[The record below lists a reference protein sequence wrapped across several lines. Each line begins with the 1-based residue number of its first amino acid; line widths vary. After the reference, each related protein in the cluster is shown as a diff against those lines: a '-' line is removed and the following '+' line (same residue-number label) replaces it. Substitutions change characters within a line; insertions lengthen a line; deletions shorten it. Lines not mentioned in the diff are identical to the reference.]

1 MSRESIIFLLGA
13 LVFFMPYLGIPV
25 LWKTYFYAGT
35 GLLLM
40 VFGYTLRR
48 RAYLRSLETKEG
60 ERTAD
65 SFVES
70 NYAAK
75 DSAEPIDLEEEEVL

>member
-1 MSRESIIFLLGA
+1 MSRESIIFLIGI
-13 LVFFMPYLGIPV
+13 LVFFMPYLGIPI
-25 LWKTYFYAGT
+25 LWKTYFYVGA

-48 RAYLRSLETKEG
+48 RAYLRGLETNEG

-70 NYAAK
+70 HYTAIKGAVMETDTVEDN
-75 DSAEPIDLEEEEVL
+75 D